1 MRLNSEQF
9 GRELASIVKAAL
21 QPVQAECAA
30 LKAQNAALLSRLDSL
45 EQRAKTATVVGGM
58 VDRSGVLVFSLSD
71 GSCKSVGSI
80 IADAPAR
87 AELEALIASLVD
99 EKIAELPR
107 PKDGK
112 DADPA
117 EIRRAVAEA
126 VRDAL
131 EDLPPPKDGATIE
144 ELAPLIASLVDE
156 KVAELPQPKDGKDA
170 DPAEIRAAVTSDLK
184 SLVASLVDEKVA
196 ELPRPK
202 DGKDADPAE
211 IRRAVS
217 EAVKDA
223 LEDLPDT
230 AEIEALIAA
239 QVDEKVAALP
249 RPKDAP
255 TAVELMPLLASMVD
269 ECVAGTVKTAID
281 GLPEPEP
288 AVGLA
293 EALIDREGRLV
304 LTLTDGKVMT
314 LGVVTGKDVEPAQV
328 RELVAGAV
336 KEAVAS
342 LPKPRDGV
350 DGFGFDDIHVDYD
363 GERRVTLRFARGD
376 RVKEFPVVLP
386 IPIDRGVWQ
395 SGVTYAAG
403 DCVTRSGSYWIAQRD
418 TTATPGGHD
427 DWRLAVKKGRDGKD
441 ASRTREGAL

>member
-1 MRLNSEQF
+1 MKFDGAEF
-9 GRELASIVKAAL
+9 GRQVVDIVRGAL

-30 LKAQNAALLSRLDSL
+30 LKAQNAVLLSRLDAL
-45 EQRAKTATVVGGM
+45 EQRSKTATVVGGM
-58 VDRSGVLVFSLSD
+58 VDRSGLLVFTLSD
-71 GSCKSVGSI
+71 GSSKPIGSVV
-80 IADAPAR
+80 AELPR

-99 EKIAELPR
+99 EK
-107 PKDGK
+107 
-112 DADPA
+112 
-117 EIRRAVAEA
+117 
-126 VRDAL
+126 
-131 EDLPPPKDGATIE
+131 
-144 ELAPLIASLVDE
+144 
-156 KVAELPQPKDGKDA
+156 
-170 DPAEIRAAVTSDLK
+170 
-184 SLVASLVDEKVA
+184 VA
-196 ELPRPK
+196 ELPRPE

-217 EAVKDA
+217 EAVRDA

-230 AEIEALIAA
+230 AEIEALIAT
-239 QVDEKVAALP
+239 QVDGKVSALP

-269 ECVAGTVKTAID
+269 ECVAGTVKAAID
-281 GLPEPEP
+281 ELPEPEP

-336 KEAVAS
+336 KEAVAA

-350 DGFGFDDIHVDYD
+350 DGFGFDDVNVDYD

-418 TTATPGGHD
+418 TTAAPGAHD

-441 ASRTREGAL
+441 ASRAREGAL